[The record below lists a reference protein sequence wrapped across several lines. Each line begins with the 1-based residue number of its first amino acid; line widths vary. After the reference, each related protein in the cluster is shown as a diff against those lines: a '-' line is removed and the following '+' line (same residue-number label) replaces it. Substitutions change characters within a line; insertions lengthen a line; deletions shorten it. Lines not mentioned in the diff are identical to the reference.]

1 MSRPANKPKE
11 NSNEVYETTNEEA
24 KMERINLSKNTLICL
39 LTPNASGTVV
49 VEFLNAN
56 HVNGSVCPKNGR
68 TIYTFEKDEELKL
81 LVCDIPDEKHK
92 KHLLKNTEGFA
103 PLNKQVL
110 NKISLSKIDDEDNDE
125 FNMSKLDA
133 QLYKK
138 PTLADIINQSP
149 DDVVSTNDGA
159 MDLRDPV
166 LESGSK
172 LQSLKL

>member
-1 MSRPANKPKE
+1 MSRPVNKPKE
-11 NSNEVYETTNEEA
+11 NSNEVDETTNEEA
-24 KMERINLSKNTLICL
+24 KIEPVNLSKNKLICI

-49 VEFLNAN
+49 VEFLNPN

-68 TIYTFEKDEELKL
+68 TIYTFEKDEEHDV
-81 LVCDIPDEKHK
+81 LVCDIPDEKHR
-92 KHLLKNTEGFA
+92 KHLLKNAEGYA
-103 PLNKQVL
+103 PLNRQVL
-110 NKISLSKIDDEDNDE
+110 NRISLSKIDDEDDDE
-125 FNMSKLDA
+125 FNISKLDA
-133 QLYKK
+133 HLYKK

-159 MDLRDPV
+159 MDLRDPI